1 MLEYIIEKFRKNS
14 KFINDLDGVENYL
27 NSVDMTFEEKNKI
40 LIQIYE
46 YNSKIYSMLR
56 DDNRRL
62 EKIISTRQSSNS
74 KKELPKISN
83 VKSNCHKAIVPLTI
97 DVKSYI
103 RSIKDCKSL
112 GDIEK
117 ILPDKESENYF
128 DVIYTII
135 LKLYE
140 EVMEIKKLLHQD
152 GKDSDLETRNFFENE
167 IELIMIKINYIK
179 QIMKEEVKTVETV
192 KSNNEIV
199 FLKTNYGNVCA
210 FSDLKDIPT
219 EYYDSFYELLESICD
234 GSFKNFKTFTNNVM
248 LKGLSEV
255 RGEQTRII
263 FDRVSNNV
271 YVIIYMFVKKT
282 DKNASYQA
290 SLQNRNDL
298 YTSNRDEIRELANN
312 PEYLEE
318 NINLKAK
325 LYETLKGKIRKRG
338 SISG

>member
-112 GDIEK
+112 CDIEK